1 MSKKVDLLNRGEFI
15 ENLKSIVKML
25 ADKKQ
30 GCCFAIDGSWGSGK
44 SFVLEK
50 FEADI
55 KKIVS
60 EETVDNKYYV
70 FHYDCWKY
78 DYYEEPLIAI
88 IAAMIDATN
97 NEAALFSKEIQSVG
111 NAAKE
116 TAQQVLL
123 GIGRELCKNKI
134 GIDLVEIADKTLK
147 NIDSDKEQN
156 FDLLYGFKKALDS
169 TRQEITKIA
178 KDKTVVLVVDEL
190 DRCLPEYSIKVLER
204 LHHLFVDIENVIV
217 IISMDKSQL
226 THSIKGIY
234 GDIPVDRY
242 LRKFIS
248 FRVNLDNGNASK
260 YFDKYQSY
268 ISMFDCTEDEKID
281 IEEFFVEVMR
291 DIDMRS
297 QERIFANAEIIHNL
311 VKEKE
316 LEESSFLTFEI
327 LVLTARLVL
336 KQANVYDLIKRTKL
350 SNESKKA
357 VELHTLCRKYIEN
370 MRKTS
375 YNTRPYYYVQRS
387 WSNRMFFWIAVF
399 YAEYRDNV
407 CDEFF
412 YRLENTD
419 RIESVKKIMKVI
431 EMVDND

>member
-1 MSKKVDLLNRGEFI
+1 MSEKVDLLNRGEFI

-30 GCCFAIDGSWGSGK
+30 GCCFAIDGAWGSGK

-50 FEADI
+50 FENEI
-55 KKIVS
+55 KLAAS
-60 EETVDNKYYV
+60 EETVDDKYLV

-78 DYYEEPLIAI
+78 DYYEEPAIAI
-88 IAAMIDATN
+88 VAAMQDTTDK
-97 NEAALFSKEIQSVG
+97 ELSVFSKTVENG
-111 NAAKE
+111 AKLAWN
-116 TAQQVLL
+116 TTKGVLTKVAS
-123 GIGRELCKNKI
+123 ELCKNKI
-134 GIDLVEIADKTLK
+134 GIDLVEIASEVLEDYDEDK
-147 NIDSDKEQN
+147 DKE
-156 FDLLYGFKKALDS
+156 FDSLYGFKRALDK
-169 TRQEITKIA
+169 TRAGIKEIA
-178 KDKTVVLVVDEL
+178 EDKTVVVVVDEL
-190 DRCLPEYSIKVLER
+190 DRCLPEYAIKVLER
-204 LHHLFVDIENVIV
+204 LHHIFTDIENVIV
-217 IISMDKSQL
+217 IISMDKNQL

-234 GDIPVDRY
+234 GDIPVDKY

-268 ISMFDCTEDEKID
+268 TSMFDCTENEKIE